1 MLLFLSL
8 GLRTALLSA
17 NILKTRLKIT
27 IILGYLLFILKTTV
41 NHHSISSFD
50 RSTKNGFHY
59 FEYSLIIFFSKILI
73 SEILLQW
80 P

>member
-41 NHHSISSFD
+41 NHHSISS
-50 RSTKNGFHY
+50 
-59 FEYSLIIFFSKILI
+59 LIEAQKMAFTILN
-73 SEILLQW
+73 IL
-80 P
+80 

>member
-27 IILGYLLFILKTTV
+27 IILGYLLLTSV
-41 NHHSISSFD
+41 NHRSISSFD
-50 RSTKNGFHY
+50 RSTKMAFT
-59 FEYSLIIFFSKILI
+59 ILN
-73 SEILLQW
+73 IL
-80 P
+80 

>member
-27 IILGYLLFILKTTV
+27 INLGYLLFILKTTV

-59 FEYSLIIFFSKILI
+59 FEYSLIIFFLKY
-73 SEILLQW
+73 
-80 P
+80 

>member
-27 IILGYLLFILKTTV
+27 IISGYLLFILKTTV

-59 FEYSLIIFFSKILI
+59 ILNILESFFF
-73 SEILLQW
+73 
-80 P
+80 

>member
-27 IILGYLLFILKTTV
+27 IILGYLLLTSV

-73 SEILLQW
+73 SEILL
-80 P
+80 

>member
-27 IILGYLLFILKTTV
+27 IILGYLLFILKTTD
-41 NHHSISSFD
+41 S
-50 RSTKNGFHY
+50 
-59 FEYSLIIFFSKILI
+59 
-73 SEILLQW
+73 
-80 P
+80 